1 MAKKRL
7 WEGSVETE
15 IRPRKRASKPPQRLI
30 SEEDA
35 VTPGPSTGLPK
46 LRPAPKKRKRR
57 KQRTTP
63 WPSSSKGGKNT
74 PEQGTEPLRAQQE
87 RKEQGIEHEASR
99 RRHPRTFCL
108 EVSDQIAEKK
118 ATSNGIGNQE
128 AYIMPETQTADGRK
142 IDTPV
147 LEAENEE
154 VVLRK
159 KQTLLTTCVS
169 FAIFMF
175 IAYNMFMQCTG
186 SNAVAKIL
194 QERDAVAYE
203 NDVHLLL
210 SFLSQDNLVS
220 SFIDGLVQQCYV
232 RHALSVKA
240 ESASPSV
247 DISSMVEGADWNF
260 WISAVLISAVFIFFQ
275 YCIPLWNHNIQHQ
288 HHESTLKSATGSRKE
303 VNGEKL
309 KKIYEAVAKLIP
321 IFNFFNNVMFM
332 TKTHL
337 VFTQIK
343 KLMTSIYGTDSSDAF
358 SYIMPMYI
366 IVLLLWFLAIVNP
379 QMHAQL
385 YFYRWRKFIFE
396 AVLFLAM
403 YTSLYTYMSTSVLS
417 REYIVKGQLGTLI
430 RNSYTYK
437 LESGDIVHSEV
448 FENSWK
454 NLQKGIKN
462 NAYNLFASFKN
473 LAEFLKLFVPATL
486 GFFIFVFL
494 FRMLFIEGE
503 TQTNHHSIT
512 VLRNLNIVV
521 KFGGSD
527 VLKFA
532 VNKSDLGTQQHN
544 FHVKRAMFASVLQ
557 MLVMHT
563 LINSEY
569 SDMASLGCG
578 QVYMFDW
585 IMMFSYCCCVGKFVI
600 DTNKYNVF
608 VRNPEDT
615 LGCLKDDNCNTY
627 RTFYAHPSFSW
638 TFASQNACY
647 IFVVLIYPISNVIQI
662 LWVNFSSPKDA
673 DVLDMS
679 LDSFIFNVA
688 ATEHLAKHISALVW
702 GLLCFF
708 TRASLLGDYQED
720 TISTNGE
727 SICGVCWELTQEVF
741 VTT

>member
-1 MAKKRL
+1 MAENQNSKKAENSAEL
-7 WEGSVETE
+7 QS
-15 IRPRKRASKPPQRLI
+15 I
-30 SEEDA
+30 SEEEEE
-35 VTPGPSTGLPK
+35 
-46 LRPAPKKRKRR
+46 
-57 KQRTTP
+57 TTY
-63 WPSSSKGGKNT
+63 NLAN
-74 PEQGTEPLRAQQE
+74 Q
-87 RKEQGIEHEASR
+87 
-99 RRHPRTFCL
+99 
-108 EVSDQIAEKK
+108 K
-118 ATSNGIGNQE
+118 AD
-128 AYIMPETQTADGRK
+128 IMPEIQPANGRQ
-142 IDTPV
+142 IDTPALQAETEKV
-147 LEAENEE
+147 L
-154 VVLRK
+154 LRK
-159 KQTLLTTCVS
+159 KETLMTTCVS
-169 FAIFMF
+169 FAIFIFMS
-175 IAYNMFMQCTG
+175 YNLLIQCRG

-260 WISAVLISAVFIFFQ
+260 WIAAVLISAVFIFFKF
-275 YCIPLWNHNIQHQ
+275 YIPLWNHNIPHQ
-288 HHESTLKSATGSRKE
+288 HHESTRKSATGSRKE

-309 KKIYEAVAKLIP
+309 KEIYQAVAKLIP
-321 IFNFFNNVMFM
+321 ILNFFNNVMFM
-332 TKTHL
+332 TKTHF

-343 KLMTSIYGTDSSDAF
+343 KFMTSIYGTDSSDAF

-403 YTSLYTYMSTSVLS
+403 YSSLYTYMSTSVLS
-417 REYIVKGQLGTLI
+417 HEYIVKSQLGSLI

-437 LESGDIVHSEV
+437 LESNIIVHSEV

-454 NLQKGIKN
+454 NLQKGIQH

-473 LAEFLKLFVPATL
+473 LADFLKLFVPGTV
-486 GFFIFVFL
+486 GFFVFVFL

-503 TQTNHHSIT
+503 TQTNHHLIT

-521 KFGGSD
+521 KFCGLD

-532 VNKSDLGTQQHN
+532 VNKSELGTQKHN
-544 FHVKRAMFASVLQ
+544 FRVKRAMFASVLQ

-563 LINSEY
+563 LINTEY

-585 IMMFSYCCCVGKFVI
+585 IMMFSYCCCVGKFFI
-600 DTNKYNVF
+600 DKNKYYVF

-627 RTFYAHPSFSW
+627 RTFYAHASFSW

-647 IFVVLIYPISNVIQI
+647 IFVVSIYPISHVIQI

-679 LDSFIFNVA
+679 FDSFIFNVT

-727 SICGVCWELTQEVF
+727 SICGVCCELTQEVF
-741 VTT
+741 VTS